1 MPWPRS
7 PPVTWTSHSVPTPP
21 VWPTHAVWPDH
32 NICLNYIVSHL
43 KNSIFD
49 ITILKSIINV
59 YISTHLN
66 KTCGMIFVQF
76 NENVENETTGHELWP
91 GFCSNQFKSSK
102 CDLASKIILF
112 IQKMSKPKIGDLGNG
127 VCVHM
132 IPIGHLYFPTMT
144 INCLL
149 FGKHIKSRKKHCLNF
164 KQCF

>member
-1 MPWPRS
+1 
-7 PPVTWTSHSVPTPP
+7 
-21 VWPTHAVWPDH
+21 
-32 NICLNYIVSHL
+32 
-43 KNSIFD
+43 
-49 ITILKSIINV
+49 
-59 YISTHLN
+59 
-66 KTCGMIFVQF
+66 MIFVQF

-132 IPIGHLYFPTMT
+132 IPIVHLYFPRKVSPTMT

-149 FGKHIKSRKKHCLNF
+149 FGKHKKVEGNTVWTLNNAF
-164 KQCF
+164 KGKREPQEILS